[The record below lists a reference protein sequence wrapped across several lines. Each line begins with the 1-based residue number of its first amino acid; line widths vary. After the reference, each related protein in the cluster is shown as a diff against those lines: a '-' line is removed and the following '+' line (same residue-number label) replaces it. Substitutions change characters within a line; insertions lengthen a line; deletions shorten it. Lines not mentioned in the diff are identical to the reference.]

1 MLWGFLVAQ
10 KINNK
15 MRKFIVLE
23 KYKYHSVNTFFI
35 KQKKPEEIKKKKKK
49 PQTSRHVIS
58 GKYFFR
64 MKYILNHI
72 W

>member
-23 KYKYHSVNTFFI
+23 KYKYHSVNTFFV
-35 KQKKPEEIKKKKKK
+35 KQKKPEEIIIIKKNPK
-49 PQTSRHVIS
+49 TSRYVIF

-64 MKYILNHI
+64 MKYMLNHI